1 MLSILDLWIAI
12 LEGEYIMSYLRGL
25 GKMIKT
31 RMSEQGKSIQLLA
44 KESGYSIK
52 DIGKIFDGRLF
63 LSPKQIEE
71 IAGILDLDINE
82 MINCIDVDSIEYV
95 GEFTKEEN
103 KDKLL
108 DYIDRYVDLKEVTQ
122 FTQTENR

>member
-1 MLSILDLWIAI
+1 MNDFHKIGSFIKL
-12 LEGEYIMSYLRGL
+12 
-25 GKMIKT
+25 KM
-31 RMSEQGKSIQLLA
+31 MEQNKSIQSLTE
-44 KESGYSIK
+44 ESGYSTK
-52 DIGKIFDGRLF
+52 DIGKILDGRLF

-95 GEFTKEEN
+95 GEFIKEEN

-108 DYIDRYVDLKEVTQ
+108 DYIDRYVDLKEAT
-122 FTQTENR
+122 

>member
-1 MLSILDLWIAI
+1 M
-12 LEGEYIMSYLRGL
+12 
-25 GKMIKT
+25 
-31 RMSEQGKSIQLLA
+31 EQNKSIQSLA
-44 KESGYSIK
+44 EESGYSTK
-52 DIGKIFDGRLF
+52 DIGKILDGRLF

-95 GEFTKEEN
+95 GEFIKEEN

-108 DYIDRYVDLKEVTQ
+108 DYIDRYVDLKEAT
-122 FTQTENR
+122 

>member
-1 MLSILDLWIAI
+1 MNDFHKIGSKKKI
-12 LEGEYIMSYLRGL
+12 
-25 GKMIKT
+25 KM
-31 RMSEQGKSIQLLA
+31 MEQNKSIQSLA
-44 KESGYSIK
+44 EESGYSTK
-52 DIGKIFDGRLF
+52 DIGKILDGRLF

-108 DYIDRYVDLKEVTQ
+108 DYIDRYVDLKEAT
-122 FTQTENR
+122 

>member
-1 MLSILDLWIAI
+1 MNDFHKIGSFIKL
-12 LEGEYIMSYLRGL
+12 
-25 GKMIKT
+25 KM
-31 RMSEQGKSIQLLA
+31 MEQNKSIQSLA
-44 KESGYSIK
+44 EESGYSTK
-52 DIGKIFDGRLF
+52 DIGKILDGRLF

-108 DYIDRYVDLKEVTQ
+108 DYIDRYVDLKEAT
-122 FTQTENR
+122 

>member
-1 MLSILDLWIAI
+1 MNDFHKIGSFIKL
-12 LEGEYIMSYLRGL
+12 
-25 GKMIKT
+25 KM
-31 RMSEQGKSIQLLA
+31 MEQNKSIQSLA

-71 IAGILDLDINE
+71 IANVLELNVDEI
-82 MINCIDVDSIEYV
+82 INCTDVDPIECM

-103 KDKLL
+103 KDMLL
-108 DYIDRYVDLKEVTQ
+108 DYIDRYVDLKEATQ
-122 FTQTENR
+122 VIQMENK

>member
-71 IAGILDLDINE
+71 IAYVLELNVDEI
-82 MINCIDVDSIEYV
+82 INCTDVDPIECM

-103 KDKLL
+103 KDMLL
-108 DYIDRYVDLKEVTQ
+108 DYIDRYVDLKEATQ
-122 FTQTENR
+122 QYN

>member
-1 MLSILDLWIAI
+1 MNDFHKIGSFIKL
-12 LEGEYIMSYLRGL
+12 
-25 GKMIKT
+25 KM
-31 RMSEQGKSIQLLA
+31 MEQNKSIQSLA
-44 KESGYSIK
+44 EEGGYSTK
-52 DIGKIFDGRLF
+52 DIGKILDGRLF

-108 DYIDRYVDLKEVTQ
+108 DYIDRYVDLKEAT
-122 FTQTENR
+122 

>member
-63 LSPKQIEE
+63 LVDADITY
-71 IAGILDLDINE
+71 DLSVVYFKVSTI
-82 MINCIDVDSIEYV
+82 
-95 GEFTKEEN
+95 
-103 KDKLL
+103 
-108 DYIDRYVDLKEVTQ
+108 
-122 FTQTENR
+122 

>member
-1 MLSILDLWIAI
+1 MNDFHKIGSFIKL
-12 LEGEYIMSYLRGL
+12 
-25 GKMIKT
+25 KM
-31 RMSEQGKSIQLLA
+31 MEQNKSIQSLA
-44 KESGYSIK
+44 EESGYSTK
-52 DIGKIFDGRLF
+52 DIGKILDGRLF

-103 KDKLL
+103 KDKIL
-108 DYIDRYVDLKEVTQ
+108 DYIDRYVDLKEAT
-122 FTQTENR
+122 

>member
-1 MLSILDLWIAI
+1 MNDFHKIGSFIKL
-12 LEGEYIMSYLRGL
+12 
-25 GKMIKT
+25 KM
-31 RMSEQGKSIQLLA
+31 MEQNKSIQSLA
-44 KESGYSIK
+44 EESGYSTK
-52 DIGKIFDGRLF
+52 DIGKILDGRLF

-108 DYIDRYVDLKEVTQ
+108 DYIDRYVDLKEATQ

>member
-1 MLSILDLWIAI
+1 MNDFHKIGSFIKL
-12 LEGEYIMSYLRGL
+12 
-25 GKMIKT
+25 KMMK
-31 RMSEQGKSIQLLA
+31 QNKSIQSLA
-44 KESGYSIK
+44 EESGYSTK
-52 DIGKIFDGRLF
+52 DIGKILDGRLF

-103 KDKLL
+103 KDMLL
-108 DYIDRYVDLKEVTQ
+108 DYIDRYVDLKEATQ
-122 FTQTENR
+122 VIQMENR

>member
-1 MLSILDLWIAI
+1 M
-12 LEGEYIMSYLRGL
+12 M
-25 GKMIKT
+25 
-31 RMSEQGKSIQLLA
+31 EQNKSIQSLA
-44 KESGYSIK
+44 EESGYSTK
-52 DIGKIFDGRLF
+52 DIGKILDGRLF

-103 KDKLL
+103 KDMLL
-108 DYIDRYVDLKEVTQ
+108 DYIDRYVDLKEATQ
-122 FTQTENR
+122 VIQMENR

>member
-1 MLSILDLWIAI
+1 MNDFHKIGSFIKL
-12 LEGEYIMSYLRGL
+12 
-25 GKMIKT
+25 KM
-31 RMSEQGKSIQLLA
+31 MEQNKSIQLLA

-108 DYIDRYVDLKEVTQ
+108 DYIDRYVDLKEAT
-122 FTQTENR
+122 

>member
-1 MLSILDLWIAI
+1 MNDFHKIGSFIKL
-12 LEGEYIMSYLRGL
+12 
-25 GKMIKT
+25 KM
-31 RMSEQGKSIQLLA
+31 MEQNKSIQSLA
-44 KESGYSIK
+44 EESGYSTK
-52 DIGKIFDGRLF
+52 DIGKNLDGRLF

-108 DYIDRYVDLKEVTQ
+108 DYIDRYVDLKEAT
-122 FTQTENR
+122 

>member
-1 MLSILDLWIAI
+1 MNDFLKIGSFIKL
-12 LEGEYIMSYLRGL
+12 
-25 GKMIKT
+25 KM
-31 RMSEQGKSIQLLA
+31 MEQNKSIQSLA
-44 KESGYSIK
+44 EESEYSTK
-52 DIGKIFDGRLF
+52 DIGKILDGRLF

-95 GEFTKEEN
+95 GEFIKEEN

-108 DYIDRYVDLKEVTQ
+108 DYIDRYVDLKEAT
-122 FTQTENR
+122 

>member
-1 MLSILDLWIAI
+1 MNDFHKIGSFIKL
-12 LEGEYIMSYLRGL
+12 
-25 GKMIKT
+25 KM
-31 RMSEQGKSIQLLA
+31 MEQNKSIQSLA
-44 KESGYSIK
+44 EESGYSTK
-52 DIGKIFDGRLF
+52 DIGKILDGRLF

-103 KDKLL
+103 KDMLL
-108 DYIDRYVDLKEVTQ
+108 DYIDRYVDLKEATQ
-122 FTQTENR
+122 VIQMENR

>member
-1 MLSILDLWIAI
+1 MNDFHKIGSFIKL
-12 LEGEYIMSYLRGL
+12 
-25 GKMIKT
+25 KM
-31 RMSEQGKSIQLLA
+31 MEQNKSIQSLA
-44 KESGYSIK
+44 EESGYSTQ
-52 DIGKIFDGRLF
+52 DIGKILDGRLF

-95 GEFTKEEN
+95 GEFIKEEN

-108 DYIDRYVDLKEVTQ
+108 DYIDRYVDLKEAT
-122 FTQTENR
+122 

>member
-1 MLSILDLWIAI
+1 MNNFHKIGSFIKL
-12 LEGEYIMSYLRGL
+12 
-25 GKMIKT
+25 KM
-31 RMSEQGKSIQLLA
+31 MEQNKSIQSLA
-44 KESGYSIK
+44 EESGYSTK
-52 DIGKIFDGRLF
+52 DIGKILDGRLF

-108 DYIDRYVDLKEVTQ
+108 DYIDRYVDLKEAT
-122 FTQTENR
+122 

>member
-1 MLSILDLWIAI
+1 MNDFHKIGSFIKL
-12 LEGEYIMSYLRGL
+12 
-25 GKMIKT
+25 KM
-31 RMSEQGKSIQLLA
+31 MEQNKSIQLLA

-52 DIGKIFDGRLF
+52 DIGEIFDGRLF

-108 DYIDRYVDLKEVTQ
+108 DYIDRYVDLKEVT
-122 FTQTENR
+122 

>member
-1 MLSILDLWIAI
+1 MNDFHKIGSFIKL
-12 LEGEYIMSYLRGL
+12 
-25 GKMIKT
+25 KM
-31 RMSEQGKSIQLLA
+31 MEQNKSIQLLA

-52 DIGKIFDGRLF
+52 DIGEIFDGRLF

-82 MINCIDVDSIEYV
+82 IINCTDVDPIECM

-108 DYIDRYVDLKEVTQ
+108 DYIDRYVDLKEAT
-122 FTQTENR
+122 

>member
-1 MLSILDLWIAI
+1 MNDFHTIGSFIKL
-12 LEGEYIMSYLRGL
+12 
-25 GKMIKT
+25 KM
-31 RMSEQGKSIQLLA
+31 MEQNKSIQSLA
-44 KESGYSIK
+44 EESGYSTK
-52 DIGKIFDGRLF
+52 DIGKILDGRLF

-103 KDKLL
+103 KDMLL
-108 DYIDRYVDLKEVTQ
+108 DYIDRYVDLKEATQ
-122 FTQTENR
+122 VIQMENK

>member
-1 MLSILDLWIAI
+1 MNDFHKIGSFIKL
-12 LEGEYIMSYLRGL
+12 
-25 GKMIKT
+25 KM
-31 RMSEQGKSIQLLA
+31 MEQNKSIQSLA
-44 KESGYSIK
+44 EESGYSTK
-52 DIGKIFDGRLF
+52 DIGKILDGRLF

-95 GEFTKEEN
+95 GGFTKEEN

-108 DYIDRYVDLKEVTQ
+108 DYIDRYVDLKEAT
-122 FTQTENR
+122 

>member
-1 MLSILDLWIAI
+1 MNDFHKIGSFIKL
-12 LEGEYIMSYLRGL
+12 
-25 GKMIKT
+25 KM
-31 RMSEQGKSIQLLA
+31 MEQNKSIQLLA

>member
-1 MLSILDLWIAI
+1 MNDFHKIGSFIKL
-12 LEGEYIMSYLRGL
+12 
-25 GKMIKT
+25 KM
-31 RMSEQGKSIQLLA
+31 MEQNKSIQSLA
-44 KESGYSIK
+44 EESGYSTK
-52 DIGKIFDGRLF
+52 DIGKILDGRLF

-103 KDKLL
+103 KDMLL
-108 DYIDRYVDLKEVTQ
+108 DYIDRYVDLKEAT
-122 FTQTENR
+122 

>member
-1 MLSILDLWIAI
+1 MNDFHKIGSSIKL
-12 LEGEYIMSYLRGL
+12 
-25 GKMIKT
+25 KM
-31 RMSEQGKSIQLLA
+31 MEQNKSIQSLA
-44 KESGYSIK
+44 EESGYSTK
-52 DIGKIFDGRLF
+52 DIGKILDGRLF

-108 DYIDRYVDLKEVTQ
+108 DYIDRYVDLKEAT
-122 FTQTENR
+122 

>member
-1 MLSILDLWIAI
+1 
-12 LEGEYIMSYLRGL
+12 MSYLRGL

-44 KESGYSIK
+44 KESGYSRK

-71 IAGILDLDINE
+71 IANVLELNVDEI
-82 MINCIDVDSIEYV
+82 INCTDVDPIECM

-103 KDKLL
+103 KDMLL
-108 DYIDRYVDLKEVTQ
+108 DYIDRYVDLKEATQ
-122 FTQTENR
+122 QYN

>member
-1 MLSILDLWIAI
+1 MNDFHKIGSFIKL
-12 LEGEYIMSYLRGL
+12 
-25 GKMIKT
+25 KM
-31 RMSEQGKSIQLLA
+31 MEQNKSIQSLA
-44 KESGYSIK
+44 EESGYSTK
-52 DIGKIFDGRLF
+52 DIGKILDGRLF

-71 IAGILDLDINE
+71 IAGILDSDINE

-108 DYIDRYVDLKEVTQ
+108 DYIDRYVDLKEAT
-122 FTQTENR
+122 

>member
-1 MLSILDLWIAI
+1 MNDFHTIGSFIKL
-12 LEGEYIMSYLRGL
+12 
-25 GKMIKT
+25 KM
-31 RMSEQGKSIQLLA
+31 MEQNKSIQSLA

-71 IAGILDLDINE
+71 IANVLELNVDEI
-82 MINCIDVDSIEYV
+82 INCTDEDHIECM

-103 KDKLL
+103 KDMLL
-108 DYIDRYVDLKEVTQ
+108 DYIDRYVDLKEATQ
-122 FTQTENR
+122 VIQMENK

>member
-1 MLSILDLWIAI
+1 MSDLHKIGNFI
-12 LEGEYIMSYLRGL
+12 KS
-25 GKMIKT
+25 KMN
-31 RMSEQGKSIQLLA
+31 EQGKSIQSLA
-44 KESGYSIK
+44 KESGYSAK

-95 GEFTKEEN
+95 GGIYKRR
-103 KDKLL
+103 K
-108 DYIDRYVDLKEVTQ
+108 
-122 FTQTENR
+122 

>member
-1 MLSILDLWIAI
+1 MNDFHKIGSFIKL
-12 LEGEYIMSYLRGL
+12 
-25 GKMIKT
+25 KM
-31 RMSEQGKSIQLLA
+31 MEQNKSIQSLA
-44 KESGYSIK
+44 EESGYSTK
-52 DIGKIFDGRLF
+52 DIGKILDGRLF

-71 IAGILDLDINE
+71 IAGVLDLDINE

-108 DYIDRYVDLKEVTQ
+108 DYIDRYVDLKEAT
-122 FTQTENR
+122 

>member
-1 MLSILDLWIAI
+1 MNDFHKIGSFIKL
-12 LEGEYIMSYLRGL
+12 
-25 GKMIKT
+25 KM
-31 RMSEQGKSIQLLA
+31 MEQNKSIQSLA
-44 KESGYSIK
+44 EESGYSTK
-52 DIGKIFDGRLF
+52 DIGKILDGRLF

-103 KDKLL
+103 KDMLL

>member
-1 MLSILDLWIAI
+1 MNDFHKIGSFIKL
-12 LEGEYIMSYLRGL
+12 
-25 GKMIKT
+25 KM
-31 RMSEQGKSIQLLA
+31 MEQNKSIQSLSE
-44 KESGYSIK
+44 ESGYSTK
-52 DIGKIFDGRLF
+52 DIGKILDGRLF

-108 DYIDRYVDLKEVTQ
+108 DYIDRYVDLKEAT
-122 FTQTENR
+122 

>member
-1 MLSILDLWIAI
+1 MNDFHKIGSFIKL
-12 LEGEYIMSYLRGL
+12 
-25 GKMIKT
+25 KM
-31 RMSEQGKSIQLLA
+31 MEQNKSIQSLA

-103 KDKLL
+103 KDMLL
-108 DYIDRYVDLKEVTQ
+108 DYIDRYVDLKEATQ
-122 FTQTENR
+122 VIQMENK

>member
-1 MLSILDLWIAI
+1 MNDFHKIGSFIKL
-12 LEGEYIMSYLRGL
+12 
-25 GKMIKT
+25 KM
-31 RMSEQGKSIQLLA
+31 MEQNKSIQSLDE
-44 KESGYSIK
+44 ESGYSTK
-52 DIGKIFDGRLF
+52 DIGKILDGRLF

-108 DYIDRYVDLKEVTQ
+108 DYIDRYVDLKEAT
-122 FTQTENR
+122 